1 MNVLQGL
8 FVSLPFYP
16 EAEPCSSPPSRSVA
30 ESEISESSTCTL
42 CINEKT
48 VRQGTPV
55 FGSSKSE
62 CGLKFCM
69 WLVPFSVWAELVR
82 SSNTHLGHQHLNI
95 RISLISLL
103 NKNILSG
110 KKKSAIRESHLFIK
124 SCRNGLW

>member
-30 ESEISESSTCTL
+30 ELEISESSTCTL
-42 CINEKT
+42 CISEKT
-48 VRQGTPV
+48 VRQGTPG
-55 FGSSKSE
+55 FGSSESE

-69 WLVPFSVWAELVR
+69 WFLSLFQCGLSWPDLKT
-82 SSNTHLGHQHLNI
+82 THLGHQHLNI
-95 RISLISLL
+95 RISLIYLL

-110 KKKSAIRESHLFIK
+110 KKRVPLEKATCS
-124 SCRNGLW
+124 